1 MALMVRNL
9 SVEVAGRR
17 VLNRVSLSIG
27 RGEIVALMGPNG
39 SGKTSLAYA
48 LAGHPGYR
56 VVEGEVLMDGED
68 LLRLPPHERSLRGLT
83 LAFQDP
89 VEIPGLRLR
98 TLLAAALAKRG
109 SGRAHPDAVDPS
121 DLARAGELARWLGL
135 GPEYLDREV
144 NRGFSG
150 GEKRAEILQVLLLK
164 PRYAVLDEPDSGLDV
179 DGVRRVADAIEM
191 LRRGGAG
198 MLLITHYTRILR
210 HLKVDRVAVL
220 VGGRIVA
227 EGGEE
232 LARLVEEKGYEALG
246 GGG

>member
-1 MALMVRNL
+1 MVRNL

-48 LAGHPGYR
+48 LAGHPEYR
-56 VVEGEVLMDGED
+56 VVEGGVLMDGED
-68 LLRLPPHERSLRGLT
+68 ILKLPPHERSLRGLI

-144 NRGFSG
+144 NRGV
-150 GEKRAEILQVLLLK
+150 Q
-164 PRYAVLDEPDSGLDV
+164 
-179 DGVRRVADAIEM
+179 RR
-191 LRRGGAG
+191 
-198 MLLITHYTRILR
+198 
-210 HLKVDRVAVL
+210 
-220 VGGRIVA
+220 
-227 EGGEE
+227 
-232 LARLVEEKGYEALG
+232 
-246 GGG
+246 